1 MKSSMAVNGCDRV
14 RFFFF
19 ATYTCLRLHIYAL
32 IIYMSVYVCMNIYM
46 SVHVCM
52 RCIRLIYACRY
63 TDVCGVCVAC
73 MHVYTRMYAL
83 YAFAYIHVYT
93 RMHMCTYA
101 YMSIHVCMRC
111 IRWIYTCL
119 YTYAHVHA
127 RTRTRT
133 RTCIHAH
140 THTCAD
146 MCCNT
151 YLTTSPPFTYI
162 FTFQVVGVIGKGHVK
177 GVMSCL
183 SQVIVS
189 LDIYM
194 SIHVCMRCMRW
205 IYACPYTYICVACVE
220 YIHVYT
226 RMYALYTFKEVMS
239 CLSQVIVSFSLP
251 FSFL

>member
-1 MKSSMAVNGCDRV
+1 MAVNGCDRV

-111 IRWIYTCL
+111 IR
-119 YTYAHVHA
+119 
-127 RTRTRT
+127 
-133 RTCIHAH
+133 
-140 THTCAD
+140 
-146 MCCNT
+146 
-151 YLTTSPPFTYI
+151 
-162 FTFQVVGVIGKGHVK
+162 
-177 GVMSCL
+177 
-183 SQVIVS
+183 
-189 LDIYM
+189 
-194 SIHVCMRCMRW
+194 
-205 IYACPYTYICVACVE
+205 
-220 YIHVYT
+220 
-226 RMYALYTFKEVMS
+226 
-239 CLSQVIVSFSLP
+239 
-251 FSFL
+251 